1 MEQLEALYES
11 TPKPINF
18 IERKIS
24 IPDEDVNV
32 YGPPKSGKSWLV
44 LDYLTNIP
52 KKKHLYIDLNDVR
65 LDKSS
70 LDKKLQDF
78 ILINDIDVVVIDHY
92 DDSID
97 LPECK
102 QLIVVS
108 QKQLFSST
116 ISSLLLQPLD
126 FEEYLAFEK
135 RHIHLEH
142 SFSLYLRTGSLP
154 EMATIHETLITKNLH
169 QIMRT
174 TFPEPSE
181 QIFFRTLAK
190 FLGKPLT
197 ANQLYTTLKKEHK
210 FSKDRVYRT
219 IKEWEDRQI
228 IKWVK
233 KYNQPK
239 AAKRLLIYDFAMPA
253 SNYFEKSL
261 MGQLYSIAAH
271 KMLQRF
277 PDISYTETIDI
288 YEPTTNQ
295 AILLSPFANP
305 QSSATKVS
313 KLINY
318 IDALNIRS
326 ITILTIANSFE
337 FIFEKID
344 VIAKPFYEWIME
356 EDL

>member
-1 MEQLEALYES
+1 LEQLEALYES

-24 IPDEDVNV
+24 IPDENVNI
-32 YGPPKSGKSWLV
+32 YGPPKSGKSYLV

-52 KKKHLYIDLNDVR
+52 KKKHLYIDLYDIR

-70 LDKKLQDF
+70 LNKKLQDF
-78 ILINDIDVVVIDHY
+78 IQTNEIDVVAIDHY
-92 DDSID
+92 DGSID
-97 LPECK
+97 LPKCK

-108 QKQLFSST
+108 QKPLFFSALF
-116 ISSLLLQPLD
+116 SLLLQPLD
-126 FEEYLAFEK
+126 FEEYLVFQK

-169 QIMRT
+169 QIVRT
-174 TFPEPSE
+174 TFPQPNE

-197 ANQLYTTLKKEHK
+197 ANQLYTTLKKEYK
-210 FSKDRVYRT
+210 FSKDRVYKT

-239 AAKRLLIYDFAMPA
+239 TAKRVLLYDFALPT
-253 SNYFEKSL
+253 SIYFEKSL
-261 MGQLYSIAAH
+261 IGQLYSIAAY
-271 KMLQRF
+271 KMLQNF
-277 PDISYTETIDI
+277 SDIFYTETIEI

-295 AILLSPFANP
+295 AILLLPFANQ
-305 QSSATKVS
+305 QSSAMKVA
-313 KLINY
+313 KLINE
-318 IDALNIRS
+318 IDTLNIRS
-326 ITILTIANSFE
+326 ITILTISNSFE
-337 FIFEKID
+337 FIFEKIN

-356 EDL
+356 ED

>member
-11 TPKPINF
+11 TPKALNF

-24 IPDEDVNV
+24 ISNKHINI
-32 YGPPKSGKSWLV
+32 YGPPKSGKTWLV

-52 KKKHLYIDLNDVR
+52 KKKHIYIDLNDVR

-70 LDKKLQDF
+70 LNKKLQDF
-78 ILINDIDVVVIDHY
+78 IVINDIDVVAIDHY
-92 DDSID
+92 DDSIG
-97 LPECK
+97 LPKCK
-102 QLIVVS
+102 QLIVIS
-108 QKQLFSST
+108 QKPLFLST
-116 ISSLLLQPLD
+116 LSSLLLQPLD

-154 EMATIHETLITKNLH
+154 EMATVHETLLTKNLH

-174 TFPEPSE
+174 TFPEQSE
-181 QIFFRTLAK
+181 QNFFRTLAK

-210 FSKDRVYRT
+210 FSKDRVYKT

-233 KYNQPK
+233 KFNQPK
-239 AAKRLLIYDFAMPA
+239 AAKRLLLYDFALPA
-253 SNYFEKSL
+253 SMYFEKSL
-261 MGQLYSIAAH
+261 MGQLYSIAAN
-271 KMLQRF
+271 KMLQNY
-277 PDISYTETIDI
+277 PDVSYTETMDL

-305 QSSATKVS
+305 QSSAAKVS
-313 KLINY
+313 KLINE
-318 IDALNIRS
+318 IETLKIKS
-326 ITILTIANSFE
+326 ITILTIANSFDFE
-337 FIFEKID
+337 FEKIN
-344 VIAKPFYEWIME
+344 VNAKPFYEWIIE
-356 EDL
+356 E